1 MNYHAESE
9 LLDIVED
16 ILQLDDAM
24 RFTAIIDL
32 EGNILE
38 AIMKEKK
45 TSLESQKMQEKF
57 SNDAATARTM
67 REVYDSS
74 LGRVRYTHT
83 EWENVTQIT
92 VYPKECPIFV
102 TMEPEL
108 SIKRKLEI
116 VTKIKKMTSH
126 L

>member
-1 MNYHAESE
+1 M
-9 LLDIVED
+9 LDGD
-16 ILQLDDAM
+16 FLDDRRLRWRAEG
-24 RFTAIIDL
+24 FDVSIIGAHL
-32 EGNILE
+32 ENSGGNISE

-57 SNDAATARTM
+57 CKDAATARTM
-67 REVYDSS
+67 REVYDDS
-74 LGRVRYTHT
+74 LGKVRYAHT
-83 EWENVTQIT
+83 ERENVTQIT
-92 VYPKECPIFV
+92 VYPKECTIFV

-116 VTKIKKMTSH
+116 VTKIKKLTTH

>member
-1 MNYHAESE
+1 LNSHTESE

-16 ILQLDDAM
+16 ILQLDAAM
-24 RFTAIIDL
+24 RFAAIIDL

-57 SNDAATARTM
+57 RKDAATARTM
-67 REVYDSS
+67 REAYDDS
-74 LGRVRYTHT
+74 LGRVRYAHT
-83 EWENVTQIT
+83 ERENVTQIT
-92 VYPKECPIFV
+92 VYPKECTIFV

-116 VTKIKKMTSH
+116 VTKIKKMSSH

>member
-45 TSLESQKMQEKF
+45 TS
-57 SNDAATARTM
+57 
-67 REVYDSS
+67 
-74 LGRVRYTHT
+74 
-83 EWENVTQIT
+83 
-92 VYPKECPIFV
+92 
-102 TMEPEL
+102 
-108 SIKRKLEI
+108 
-116 VTKIKKMTSH
+116 
-126 L
+126 

>member
-1 MNYHAESE
+1 LNYSAESE
-9 LLDIVED
+9 LLDIVEGV
-16 ILQLDDAM
+16 LQLDDAM
-24 RFTAIIDL
+24 RFAAIIDL

-57 SNDAATARTM
+57 CKAAATARTM
-67 REVYDSS
+67 REVYDDS

-83 EWENVTQIT
+83 ERENVTQIT
-92 VYPKECPIFV
+92 VYPGECTIFV

>member
-1 MNYHAESE
+1 MNYSVESE
-9 LLDIVED
+9 LLDIVESV
-16 ILQLDDAM
+16 LQLDDAM
-24 RFTAIIDL
+24 RFAAIIDL
-32 EGNILE
+32 KGNILE

-57 SNDAATARTM
+57 WKDAATARTM
-67 REVYDSS
+67 REVYDDS
-74 LGRVRYTHT
+74 LGRVRYAHT
-83 EWENVTQIT
+83 ERENVTQIT
-92 VYPKECPIFV
+92 VYPKECTIFV

>member
-1 MNYHAESE
+1 MNYSAESE

-24 RFTAIIDL
+24 RFAAIIDL

-57 SNDAATARTM
+57 CKDAATASTM
-67 REVYDSS
+67 REV
-74 LGRVRYTHT
+74 
-83 EWENVTQIT
+83 
-92 VYPKECPIFV
+92 
-102 TMEPEL
+102 
-108 SIKRKLEI
+108 
-116 VTKIKKMTSH
+116 
-126 L
+126 

>member
-1 MNYHAESE
+1 MNSHTESE
-9 LLDIVED
+9 LLNIVEG
-16 ILQLDDAM
+16 ILELDDAM
-24 RFTAIIDL
+24 RFAAIIDL

-45 TSLESQKMQEKF
+45 TSLESQKMQEQFCK
-57 SNDAATARTM
+57 DAATARTM
-67 REVYDSS
+67 REAYDDS
-74 LGRVRYTHT
+74 LGRVRYAHT
-83 EWENVTQIT
+83 ERENVTQIT
-92 VYPKECPIFV
+92 VYPKQCTIFV

>member
-1 MNYHAESE
+1 MNSHTESE
-9 LLDIVED
+9 LLDIVEG
-16 ILQLDDAM
+16 ILELDDAM
-24 RFTAIIDL
+24 RFAAIIDL

-45 TSLESQKMQEKF
+45 TSLESQKMQEQFCK
-57 SNDAATARTM
+57 DAYTPRNM
-67 REVYDSS
+67 REVYDDS
-74 LGRVRYTHT
+74 LGRVRYAHT
-83 EWENVTQIT
+83 ERENVTQIT
-92 VYPKECPIFV
+92 VYPKECTIFV

-116 VTKIKKMTSH
+116 VTKIKKMTSN

>member
-1 MNYHAESE
+1 MNYNAESE
-9 LLDIVED
+9 LLTIVEN
-16 ILQLDDAM
+16 ILELDVTM
-24 RFTAIIDL
+24 RFAAIIDL

-57 SNDAATARTM
+57 CKDAATARIM
-67 REVYDSS
+67 REVYDDS
-74 LGRVRYTHT
+74 LGKVRYVHT
-83 EWENVTQIT
+83 ERENVTQIT
-92 VYPKECPIFV
+92 VYPKDCTIFV